1 MSDEIK
7 TMLDKS
13 VSEIGIKRTREAV
26 VKTPYLSDKLKK
38 EILDYLNILLSRER
52 ENKLSNLLGIGERK
66 IYLFSDFIKSLE

>member
-13 VSEIGIKRTREAV
+13 VSMIGIKRTIETVA
-26 VKTPYLSDKLKK
+26 KTTYLSDKIKS
-38 EILDYLNILLSRER
+38 EVLDYLNILLSRER